1 MSLLD
6 LLILALAAWRTA
18 YFVAKESGP
27 FAFMDGIRTRWQT
40 KLLTCVYCASFWTA
54 AACWLFWQTPLQPV
68 VVVFAVSGGAL
79 MLASYTGV
87 GVGQN

>member
-6 LLILALAAWRTA
+6 LLILMLAAWRTA

-27 FAFMDGIRTRWQT
+27 FAFMDTLRARWHT
-40 KLLTCVYCASFWTA
+40 NLLTCVYCASFWTGLL
-54 AACWLFWQTPLQPV
+54 CWLLWQTPLQPA
-68 VVVFAVSGGAL
+68 VVVFAISGGAL